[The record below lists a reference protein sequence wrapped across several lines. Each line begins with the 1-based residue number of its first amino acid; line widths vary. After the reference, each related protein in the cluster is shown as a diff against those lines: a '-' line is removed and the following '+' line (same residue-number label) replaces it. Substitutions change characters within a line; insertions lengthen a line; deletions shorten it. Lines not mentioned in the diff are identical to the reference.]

1 MEDALTGP
9 TSIPTVSFSED
20 IESNF
25 VVVFRRSGIDT
36 QMLIPDSMPDPHL
49 VPDTK
54 IRQFLNE
61 DGGVNL
67 ASIDRAV
74 LCREETD
81 RVSAWIAYLHFSNK
95 SSALKTLLKTLQD
108 NTIDPEPITE
118 DSMQWY
124 IYPVSYLASTTM
136 AILVEEG
143 MFSEDD
149 SALTVGNR
157 CLEHVRFLISPATE
171 HEL

>member
-1 MEDALTGP
+1 MVDALAGQ
-9 TSIPTVSFSED
+9 TSIPAISFSEG

-25 VVVFRRSGIDT
+25 TVEFRRSGIDT
-36 QMLIPDSMPDPHL
+36 QMSIPDSMPDPHL

-61 DGGVNL
+61 DGGVDL
-67 ASIDRAV
+67 DSIDWAV

-81 RVSAWIAYLHFSNK
+81 RVSAWIAYLHLSRK
-95 SSALKTLLKTLQD
+95 SSALKSLLKTLQD
-108 NTIDPEPITE
+108 ITIDPEAITE
-118 DSMQWY
+118 DAMQWY
-124 IYPVSYLASTTM
+124 IYSVSYLASTTM
-136 AILVEEG
+136 AILLEEG

-149 SALTVGNR
+149 SALTVGNH
-157 CLEHVRFLISPATE
+157 CLEHLRFLISPATE